1 MYIAAEEKSFACRQ
15 NRSQSLSISFR
26 NMAETIQPIGRTAF
40 GDPSNAGNVLSE
52 QEAIDLLN
60 SWVENE
66 RLRLHMKQVGA
77 VMKAWA
83 LEKENLSEEEAHK
96 WWLAGLLH
104 DADWEKYPT
113 EHCRIIIEELER
125 RNIDPTIIHSIASHG
140 PRYFGVEPENE
151 MDKMIYV
158 FDELSGFIHAAA
170 LIRPTRY
177 EGMDVKSIQKK
188 LKTPSFA
195 AQVSRDDIQDALSR
209 TSYSLDEII
218 DFIIQHQKD
227 IG

>member
-1 MYIAAEEKSFACRQ
+1 MEL
-15 NRSQSLSISFR
+15 NLHL
-26 NMAETIQPIGRTAF
+26 GRTQF
-40 GDPSNAGNVLSE
+40 GQAEHVGKVLP
-52 QEAIDLLN
+52 EAEAVTLLE

-83 LEKENLSEEEAHK
+83 LEKENLSAEEAYK

-104 DADWEKYPT
+104 DADWEKYPND
-113 EHCRIIIEELER
+113 HCRVIIEELER
-125 RNIDPTIIHSIASHG
+125 RQLDPAIMQCIASHG
-140 PRYFGVEPENE
+140 PRYFGVEPQTT

-170 LIRPTRY
+170 LIRPGRY

-195 AQVSRDDIQDALSR
+195 AQVSREDIQDAISR
-209 TSYSLDEII
+209 IDTPLEFII
-218 DFIIQHQKD
+218 DFIIQHQKEVA
-227 IG
+227 